1 MKRKILSL
9 ILVFAM
15 TVSLLTVGTGAVEP
29 TYGDTA
35 GHWAESSIERWSGH
49 GIIQGSNGQF
59 DPNGQLTCAQLA
71 TILAKLLKL
80 PAAKD
85 AGFTDNTA
93 DAWYYDAINRCA
105 AAGILNGNGDGT
117 VTPEAP
123 ITRERAMVMLARA
136 LGIEPIR
143 KPDLTK
149 YTDAAQVSAYAQ
161 GYVAA
166 LIEAGI
172 VGGVT
177 ADELAPQANINRAS
191 TVTILD
197 RAISTYADKA
207 GATVKADGKGIVL
220 VVAENVKIT
229 NAPEG
234 TKIVVADGATGLTVN
249 GKSVSD
255 DQTYIVPK
263 TEPAKPSSGSSSGG
277 YSHSHSY
284 DANTHKCPC
293 GAFAPAVVATI
304 GNTNG
309 YLTLKEA
316 VAAVEDGG
324 TIKLIKD
331 AVGSSIGT
339 YKTPKQADAN
349 GDPQIAAKGFTIDF
363 GGHTYTINNPA
374 SGSEGYESQGIHLE
388 RTNSIIPN
396 VTFLNGKIAV
406 DAKNGKAITMLVQN
420 YCNLTLI
427 DMVVDGSNLSDAY
440 YKIDNKLVPG
450 PNYTLSNNSKDGAK
464 TLIQNTE
471 ILARSGENHV
481 AFDSDKKSDVTVKG
495 NSIIRGKF
503 EVGNNASL
511 VIIGGTFSSDP
522 SDYVPEGYVATK
534 SETAEIWTVGEGST
548 PLVAE
553 INGVK
558 YISLA
563 KALAAAKDG
572 DTVKLLDNE
581 VVSTTV
587 TVDKNLTLD
596 LNGKTLT
603 GTNCRALHIT
613 SGKLELTGTGTVKST
628 GIAVNS
634 SVVRVGDDS
643 GEARSVE
650 LVIGKDVV
658 IDSPDSYGVGAFGTA
673 TTEKLTIYGTIK
685 STATTNESYDGC
697 AVTTLGTDTSTPAT
711 IIIKEDAKIS
721 AANTNAVYLPAGSLT
736 VEGGTITGT
745 TGIYFKSKNMTI
757 SGGTITG
764 SGAAQDYKYYGNGG
778 ISTGEAVTIDSCNYP
793 GGIGS
798 VSIRGGE
805 FSSTHANAIGSYNSN
820 SGTLQTNFITGGAF
834 SSDPTAYVAEG
845 YIARE
850 NNGKYVVSMVGTAE
864 NPYTLT
870 EFNALTKLP
879 AGRTELY
886 VDIGDVSLADGDV
899 TIGNT
904 DIADVY
910 TSVIGDYTVGQ
921 KLDDGRVVTSVWN
934 ESKKIYLANTNKP
947 GTTLY
952 IRGSVKDNNDYGLN
966 NTGNGPF
973 PNSLNFVIPDAST
986 VVFTKD
992 FTVNGY
998 FRCLFSW
1005 NDNTNLGGG
1014 VASHKIQSVLFDHS
1028 TFNGIWIQNGGFEA
1042 NSLTLNGCTFNAY
1055 VNKKF
1060 ANDSNPLWFC
1070 NIRSCDVTVKD
1081 CIFKASRPIKV
1092 VEQTVN
1098 GANVTITG
1106 NQFDMSLSNSADDA
1120 SKPKNDAIMFST
1132 ITDAST
1138 LGNVKVSGN
1147 TVTGATALLT
1157 FFNPSQITM
1166 AEGATFT
1173 VSGNT
1178 LNNAALSV
1186 VWKSTTEYRPDFVT
1200 VN

>member
-49 GIIQGSNGQF
+49 GIIQGSNGLF

-177 ADELAPQANINRAS
+177 ADELAPQDNINRAS

-197 RAISTYADKA
+197 RAISTYADEA
-207 GATVKADGKGIVL
+207 GATVKADGKGLVL

-263 TEPAKPSSGSSSGG
+263 TTTGSGSSSGG

-284 DANTHKCPC
+284 DATTHKCSC

-396 VTFLNGKIAV
+396 VTFLNGKIAI

-440 YKIDNKLVPG
+440 YKIGNELVLG
-450 PNYTLSNNSKDGAK
+450 ANYTLSNNSKDGAK

-471 ILARSGENHV
+471 IIARSGENHV

-511 VIIGGTFSSDP
+511 VIIGGTFNSDP
-522 SDYVPEGYVATK
+522 RTYVPEGYVATK
-534 SETAEIWTVGEGST
+534 SETEEIWTVGEGST

-581 VVSTTV
+581 VVSATV
-587 TVDKNLTLD
+587 AVDKNLTLD
-596 LNGKTLT
+596 LGGNTLT

-613 SGKLELTGTGTVKST
+613 SGKLELTGSGTVKST
-628 GIAVNS
+628 GIDVDS
-634 SVVRVGDDS
+634 SVVRVGDNN
-643 GEARSVE
+643 GAARNVE

-697 AVTTLGTDTSTPAT
+697 AVTTLGTDTTTLAT
-711 IIIKEDAKIS
+711 ITIKEGAVIS
-721 AANTNAVYLPAGSLT
+721 AEHTNAVYLPAGTLT

-764 SGAAQDYKYYGNGG
+764 SGTKQDYKYYGNGG

>member
-85 AGFTDNTA
+85 AGFTDNKA

-177 ADELAPQANINRAS
+177 ADELAPQDNINRAS

-207 GATVKADGKGIVL
+207 GATVKADGKGLVL

-229 NAPEG
+229 GAPEG

-249 GKSVSD
+249 GKAVSD

-263 TEPAKPSSGSSSGG
+263 TEPAKPSSGSSGG

>member
-49 GIIQGSNGQF
+49 GIIQGSNGLF

-136 LGIEPIR
+136 LGIEPLR
-143 KPDLTK
+143 KPDLAK

-177 ADELAPQANINRAS
+177 ADELAPQDNITRAA

-207 GATVKADGKGIVL
+207 GATVKADGKGLVL

-229 NAPEG
+229 GAPEG

-255 DQTYIVPK
+255 NQTYIVPK
-263 TEPAKPSSGSSSGG
+263 TTTGSGSSSGG

-284 DANTHKCPC
+284 DATTHKCSC

-396 VTFLNGKIAV
+396 VTFLNGKIAI

-440 YKIDNKLVPG
+440 YKIGNELVLG
-450 PNYTLSNNSKDGAK
+450 ANYTLSNNSKDGAK

-471 ILARSGENHV
+471 IIARSGENHV

-511 VIIGGTFSSDP
+511 VIIGGTFNSDP
-522 SDYVPEGYVATK
+522 RTYVPEGYVATK
-534 SETAEIWTVGEGST
+534 SETEEIWTVGEGST

-581 VVSTTV
+581 VVSATV
-587 TVDKNLTLD
+587 AVDKNLTLD
-596 LNGKTLT
+596 LGGNTLT

-613 SGKLELTGTGTVKST
+613 SGKLELTGSGTVKST
-628 GIAVNS
+628 GIDVDS
-634 SVVRVGDDS
+634 SVVRVGDNN
-643 GEARSVE
+643 GAARNVE

-697 AVTTLGTDTSTPAT
+697 AVTTLGTDTTTLAT
-711 IIIKEDAKIS
+711 ITIKEGAVIS
-721 AANTNAVYLPAGSLT
+721 AEHTNAVYLPAGTLT

-764 SGAAQDYKYYGNGG
+764 SGTKQDYKYYGNGG

-820 SGTLQTNFITGGAF
+820 SGALQTNFITGGAF

-1042 NSLTLNGCTFNAY
+1042 NSLTLDGCTFNAY
-1055 VNKKF
+1055 ENKKF

>member
-117 VTPEAP
+117 VTPDAP

-177 ADELAPQANINRAS
+177 ADELAPQDNINRAS

-207 GATVKADGKGIVL
+207 GATVKADGKGLVL

-229 NAPEG
+229 GAPEG

-249 GKSVSD
+249 GKAVSD

-263 TEPAKPSSGSSSGG
+263 TEPAKPSSGSSGG

-572 DTVKLLDNE
+572 DTVKLLDNK

>member
-35 GHWAESSIERWSGH
+35 GHWAESSIERWSAY
-49 GIIQGSNGQF
+49 GIIQGSNGLF

-177 ADELAPQANINRAS
+177 ADELAPQDNINRAS

-197 RAISTYADKA
+197 RAISTYADEA
-207 GATVKADGKGIVL
+207 GATVKADGKGLVL

-263 TEPAKPSSGSSSGG
+263 TTTGSGSSSGG

-284 DANTHKCPC
+284 DATTHKCSC

-396 VTFLNGKIAV
+396 VTFLNGKIAI

-440 YKIDNKLVPG
+440 YKIGNELVLG
-450 PNYTLSNNSKDGAK
+450 ANYTLSNNSKDGAK

-471 ILARSGENHV
+471 IIARSGENHV

-511 VIIGGTFSSDP
+511 VIIGGTFNSDP
-522 SDYVPEGYVATK
+522 RTYVPEGYVATK
-534 SETAEIWTVGEGST
+534 SETEEIWTVGEGST

-581 VVSTTV
+581 VVSATV
-587 TVDKNLTLD
+587 AVDKNLTLD
-596 LNGKTLT
+596 LGGNTLT

-613 SGKLELTGTGTVKST
+613 SGKLELTGSGTVKST
-628 GIAVNS
+628 GIDVDS
-634 SVVRVGDDS
+634 SVVRVGDNN
-643 GEARSVE
+643 GAARNVE

-697 AVTTLGTDTSTPAT
+697 AVTTLGTDTTTLAT
-711 IIIKEDAKIS
+711 ITIKEGAVIS
-721 AANTNAVYLPAGSLT
+721 AEHTNAVYLPAGTLT

-764 SGAAQDYKYYGNGG
+764 SGTKQDYKYYGNGG

-820 SGTLQTNFITGGAF
+820 SGALQTNFITGGAF